1 MRKIHVALL
10 LLVLL
15 AVLALTNMRAELVQK
30 MQSNFLSFLSPVMQ
44 TVATIKEAFA
54 GFFYSQSSLST
65 PIQLHRR
72 IRALSQ
78 ERNRLRAAVKLMQGL
93 QEENNQLRSALAYR
107 ERSVF
112 NLIPARVISYSA
124 STWWDTILIDH
135 GFQDGVELDMPVI
148 TEVGLVGKVVTVGK
162 GVSTVLLVTDE
173 NCKVAATVEGT
184 REKGIASGHRISAS
198 NSTLLEL
205 NFLSKNAQIESGKRV
220 YTVGIS
226 RGIFPPGILIGTI
239 KCVHSR
245 ELDSQAQ
252 LEPAVDLS
260 RLEDKDVFVIAKGV
274 R

>member
-10 LLVLL
+10 LLVLP
-15 AVLALTNMRAELVQK
+15 AVLTLTNMRAVLVQK
-30 MQSNFLSFLSPVMQ
+30 MQSNFLSFLSPVMK
-44 TVATIKEAFA
+44 TVATIKETFV

-65 PIQLHRR
+65 PTQLQRR
-72 IRALSQ
+72 ISTLSQ
-78 ERNRLRAAVKLMQGL
+78 ERDRLRATVKLMQSL

-112 NLIPARVISYSA
+112 HLVPARVISYSA
-124 STWWDTILIDH
+124 SIWWSTILIDH

-148 TEVGLVGKVVTVGK
+148 TEVGLVGKVITVGK

-184 REKGIASGHRISAS
+184 REKGITSGHRISTS

-205 NFLSKNAQIESGKRV
+205 NFLSKDAQIESGKRV
-220 YTVGIS
+220 YTVGVS

-239 KCVHSR
+239 RCVHSR

-260 RLEDKDVFVIAKGV
+260 HLEDKDVFVIAKGT